1 MTDSL
6 NKKLLPESKKERV
19 YLGLI
24 AAVLVAIAALVA
36 LRPQSTPEVPA
47 PSRVSASPQEP
58 KVVVREV
65 EKIVEVE
72 KTVAVETLQDGLNE
86 MGVLITAEYYFT
98 DLVSYSSVL
107 KLLKTDFSLP
117 FTESSYLVSYDGV
130 VNAGIDLSAA
140 RVEKDDEHKRVTV
153 RLPAAAIQTTDID
166 LDSFTLHEEKTGLG
180 NPLSVRDFN
189 TSLRE
194 LERSAEQK
202 AVERGLLEKADQN
215 AKQVVTQFISSL
227 LDPGYSLK
235 FETL

>member
-6 NKKLLPESKKERV
+6 NKLLPPSRRERV
-19 YLGLI
+19 YLTLI
-24 AAVLVAIAALVA
+24 AAVLVGIVLLVA
-36 LRPQSTPEVPA
+36 LRPQATPEVAA
-47 PSRVSASPQEP
+47 PSTAPTVTQEP

-107 KLLKTDFSLP
+107 KLLKTDLSLP

-130 VNAGIDLSAA
+130 VNAGIDLTDA
-140 RVEKDDEHKRVTV
+140 RVEKDDARRRVTV
-153 RLPAAAIQTTDID
+153 RLPAATIRTTDID

-180 NPLSVRDFN
+180 NQLSVRDFN
-189 TSLRE
+189 ASLQE

-202 AVERGLLEKADQN
+202 AVERGLLDKAEQN
-215 AKQVVTQFISSL
+215 AKLVVTRFIAGL
-227 LDPGYSLK
+227 LDADYSLV